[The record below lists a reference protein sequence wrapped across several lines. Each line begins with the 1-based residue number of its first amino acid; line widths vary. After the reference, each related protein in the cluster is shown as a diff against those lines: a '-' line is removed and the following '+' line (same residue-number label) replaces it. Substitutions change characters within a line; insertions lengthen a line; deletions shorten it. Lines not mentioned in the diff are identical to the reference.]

1 MLASIHPLG
10 ERARRNRWTVTVTAY
25 LAASAVGGALVG
37 TLAGGTGWA
46 VRHAWQAP
54 GTVTAGLAAAGA
66 LVAAAWDASSRG
78 GSLPPRRQVNEDWLA
93 SYRGWVYG
101 AGFGVQLGAGV
112 TTIITT
118 ATVPLTLWLAF
129 LTSSPAAG
137 AVVGVVFG
145 AARAAPALAL
155 RGVADPATL
164 RRFHVRMQAAASR
177 ARWAAAASA
186 ALAGAALV
194 GGGVLPLG
202 ARAVGA

>member
-25 LAASAVGGALVG
+25 LVASAAGGALVG
-37 TLAGGTGWA
+37 VLAGGAGWMA
-46 VRHAWQAP
+46 RRAWQAP
-54 GTVTAGLAAAGA
+54 GTVTAALAAAGA
-66 LVAAAWDASSRG
+66 LVAAAWDVRARG

-129 LTSSPAAG
+129 LTASPPAG
-137 AVVGVVFG
+137 ALVGLVFG
-145 AARAAPALAL
+145 AARAVPALTL
-155 RGVADPATL
+155 RGVADPGAL

-177 ARWAAAASA
+177 ARWAAAAAA
-186 ALAGAALV
+186 ALA
-194 GGGVLPLG
+194 
-202 ARAVGA
+202 